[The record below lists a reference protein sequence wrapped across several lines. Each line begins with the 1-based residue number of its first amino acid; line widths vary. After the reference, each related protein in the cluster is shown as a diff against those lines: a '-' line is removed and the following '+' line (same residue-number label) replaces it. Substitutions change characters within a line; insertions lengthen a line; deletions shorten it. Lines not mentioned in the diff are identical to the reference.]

1 MLAQEEGLWFWDFE
15 GNKMFYDVEEQVRFR
30 VKNVKFQKP
39 PSVQELRSRGG
50 EDDLSGTA
58 AKPIAVMQVVHVEQY
73 LTSWH
78 CYTNSLMSSLS
89 IADLQNMSWD
99 AVSPSGSAPECD
111 LCPVTEKATHEC
123 AVYVQECL
131 WTVRAGSV
139 VTLGVHSGDI
149 ACVLWACQML
159 CLCAVYLSQ
168 QLMVLE
174 HMLRSGCFSSKSSQ
188 T

>member
-78 CYTNSLMSSLS
+78 SPTLLCQVCQSLTCKICLGTQLAPLAAPLSAISVMSPRRQHTNVLS
-89 IADLQNMSWD
+89 
-99 AVSPSGSAPECD
+99 
-111 LCPVTEKATHEC
+111 TF
-123 AVYVQECL
+123 
-131 WTVRAGSV
+131 R
-139 VTLGVHSGDI
+139 GVCG
-149 ACVLWACQML
+149 Q
-159 CLCAVYLSQ
+159 
-168 QLMVLE
+168 
-174 HMLRSGCFSSKSSQ
+174 
-188 T
+188 